1 MVTIKKIKSGWV
13 VMLNGVAY
21 CDPQPLSVARVIARN
36 ARWDIKRGV
45 QP

>member
-1 MVTIKKIKSGWV
+1 MVTIKNSKNGWV
-13 VMLNGVAY
+13 VMVGGVAY

-36 ARWDIKRGV
+36 ARRDIKRGV